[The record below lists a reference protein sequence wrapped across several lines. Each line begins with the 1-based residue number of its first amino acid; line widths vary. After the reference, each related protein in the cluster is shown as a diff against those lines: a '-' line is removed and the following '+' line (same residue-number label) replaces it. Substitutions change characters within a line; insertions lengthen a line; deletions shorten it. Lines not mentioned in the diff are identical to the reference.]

1 MNPWSW
7 VLPILIVLILVL
19 IYLLGWV
26 VILYVIAIVL
36 LIGAGTTIYDM
47 FTGNDVMNDDYKDY
61 PYRHKS
67 DNVFLYEYYKGYP
80 YCHKSEMRSTRI
92 WAIVGNMPFYGLSIF
107 GMIVSGLNL
116 FHEITTGSLVAFV
129 LSSACSI
136 IFVIMLFQNFIGAA
150 KARIVL
156 YFTEHLPREGSSPKT
171 KAPWAYTYGW
181 ELAKNLEALDSYLKR
196 KKKRPLSDFGFHD
209 DYHDQVNEWKDPKT
223 LLDSLICIK
232 SAIDAKELRFSS
244 DLGKE
249 VSIYMDKLKGA
260 VDNQLRCR
268 LIYINGADTAIIP
281 MRQEQRE
288 GRFP

>member
-36 LIGAGTTIYDM
+36 LIAGGTAIYDL
-47 FTGNDVMNDDYKDY
+47 FTPNSVLDGDHKDY

-67 DNVFLYEYYKGYP
+67 DNVVMYGYYKGYP
-80 YCHKSEMRSTRI
+80 SCHKSEMRSARI
-92 WAIVGNMPFYGLSIF
+92 WATVGNMPFYGLSVF

-116 FHEITTGSLVAFV
+116 YHEITTWSLVAFV
-129 LSSACSI
+129 ISSAFSI
-136 IFVIMLFQNFIGAA
+136 MFIIMLFQTFIGAA
-150 KARIVL
+150 KAKIVL
-156 YFTEHLPREGSSPKT
+156 YFTEHLPREGDSPNLKT
-171 KAPWAYTYGW
+171 PWAYAYGF

-268 LIYINGADTAIIP
+268 LIYINGAETAIIP